1 MKILLKV
8 PLTNNARSLV
18 ELLGYLFTTNMFPTV
33 AIFEKDFLSLPLSID
48 RLTKVTIIYE
58 TYFITLHVPF

>member
-8 PLTNNARSLV
+8 PLSNYARSLV
-18 ELLGYLFTTNMFPTV
+18 ELLGYLFTTKMFPIV
-33 AIFEKDFLSLPLSID
+33 AIFEKDFLSFPQSI

-58 TYFITLHVPF
+58 TYFIT